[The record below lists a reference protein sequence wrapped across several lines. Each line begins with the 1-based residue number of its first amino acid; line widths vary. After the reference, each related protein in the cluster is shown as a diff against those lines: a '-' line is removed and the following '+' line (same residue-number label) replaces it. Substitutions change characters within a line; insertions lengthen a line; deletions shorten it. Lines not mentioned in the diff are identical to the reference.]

1 MKFDKIFLDLDG
13 TIYIDN
19 QIINKADE
27 QIRRL
32 NQEGLE
38 FFYLTNN
45 TSADTNHYFSK
56 LKKFNLPN
64 WYFDF
69 N

>member
-45 TSADTNHYFSK
+45 TRADTNHNFAK
-56 LKKFNLPN
+56 LK
-64 WYFDF
+64 
-69 N
+69 

>member
-38 FFYLTNN
+38 FFYLKVLLFLY
-45 TSADTNHYFSK
+45 HCK
-56 LKKFNLPN
+56 L
-64 WYFDF
+64 
-69 N
+69 